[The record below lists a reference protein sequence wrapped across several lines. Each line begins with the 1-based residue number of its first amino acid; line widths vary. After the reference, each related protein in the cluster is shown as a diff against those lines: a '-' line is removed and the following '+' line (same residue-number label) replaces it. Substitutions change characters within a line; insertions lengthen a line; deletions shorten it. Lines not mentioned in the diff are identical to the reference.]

1 MYWHLQK
8 TVTIKGQFGWIFI
21 NKITKINS
29 DASVHCAEYSRSIFP
44 RTSALP
50 LEWQRWHLTGQ
61 EYIHVG
67 PIFSIPKCLCTSPV
81 PRLSSRRKSSN
92 MRARSWIFPL
102 GYWAWPINS
111 FSSSHSHLLQ
121 TLISQFLH
129 LAYQS
134 QSISF
139 RRYLHFKLH
148 TSRTTEGPATKNLVR
163 TLTSRWSDLVTV
175 ATLEDPWSTLI
186 SAGVGGKWW
195 KNE

>member
-1 MYWHLQK
+1 MFCTLCILINGLIIATQQSLCSCLLPECLRYVNMSYNKKNSQMYWHLQK

-102 GYWAWPINS
+102 GYWA
-111 FSSSHSHLLQ
+111 
-121 TLISQFLH
+121 
-129 LAYQS
+129 
-134 QSISF
+134 
-139 RRYLHFKLH
+139 
-148 TSRTTEGPATKNLVR
+148 
-163 TLTSRWSDLVTV
+163 
-175 ATLEDPWSTLI
+175 
-186 SAGVGGKWW
+186 
-195 KNE
+195 